1 MHDAGGGIKKEQAYY
16 IAPLQPPTLAPV
28 KAWGSS
34 EGAGRIGLHIRKFFA
49 KKMLTDFIISRIK
62 AELPFEPNAEKDG
75 LFQALGAFIVSREER
90 KAFILRGYAGTG
102 KTSVMSALVRAL
114 AGLKQPC
121 VLLAPTGRAAK
132 VLSRY
137 SGQQAYTI
145 HKKIYRQQQLGM
157 EAFSLSDNLHRNTLF
172 IVDEASMLSGNR
184 DNGLFGSGCVL
195 DDLVRYVY
203 NGGGCSLL
211 LVGDDAQLPPV
222 GSLNSPALN
231 ADFMTNSYQLS
242 VVSYQLTEVARQA
255 LDSGILSEA
264 TRIRTVLRTDRR
276 QTDYEDKEISIEP
289 NGVDIIQLKGEEVL
303 ESLESSWRE
312 VGAEETLII
321 TRSNKLTNLY
331 NQGVRARI
339 LWKEEDLSNG
349 DRIMVTKNNY
359 FWATEYE
366 DLEFLANGDMF
377 EVERLSNIHEL
388 YGFHFGKASLRSVD
402 YNWEIEAL
410 VWLDTLTTD
419 SPEANYG
426 MQKEL
431 FARIAEDYP
440 EIRNKKELV
449 KKIYDSPYYNALQ
462 IRYAYAVT
470 CHKAQGGQWRHV
482 YIDSGLGDEW
492 MGIPSLALYCPHPFH
507 RTSVPFT
514 IKVGI
519 LQK

>member
-1 MHDAGGGIKKEQAYY
+1 
-16 IAPLQPPTLAPV
+16 
-28 KAWGSS
+28 
-34 EGAGRIGLHIRKFFA
+34 
-49 KKMLTDFIISRIK
+49 MLEDFIIGRIK
-62 AELPFEPNAEKDG
+62 TELPFEPNEEKEG
-75 LFQALGAFIVSREER
+75 LFKALGAFIVSRDEH
-90 KAFILRGYAGTG
+90 KVFILRGYAGTG

-114 AGLKQPC
+114 MGLKQPC

-137 SGQQAYTI
+137 SGFPAYTI
-145 HKKIYRQQQLGM
+145 HKQIYRQNQLGV
-157 EAFSLSDNLHRNTLF
+157 EAFSLTDNLHARTLF
-172 IVDEASMLSGNR
+172 IVDEASMLSGER
-184 DNGLFGSGCVL
+184 DNSTFGSGCLL

-203 NGGGCSLL
+203 NGKGCSLL
-211 LVGDDAQLPPV
+211 LLGDDAQLPPV
-222 GSLNSPALN
+222 GSSLSPALDT
-231 ADFMTNSYQLS
+231 DFMRGYGLSVFSYQLS
-242 VVSYQLTEVARQA
+242 AVARQA

-289 NGVDIIQLKGEEVL
+289 NGSDIIQLKGEEVL

-377 EVERLSNIHEL
+377 EVERLSNCHEL

-431 FARIAEDYP
+431 FAHIAEDYP

-492 MGIPSLALYCPHPFH
+492 ISGLEETEKREYLRWLYTALTRSTEQVYLL
-507 RTSVPFT
+507 R
-514 IKVGI
+514 
-519 LQK
+519 